1 MESLQAIFI
10 RNLKEARKR
19 QNITQAKLSELI
31 NKSLG
36 FIGDIE
42 VGKSNPSLSTV
53 EDIAK
58 ALNVQAFELFLP
70 DPNILSDITI
80 AGNMAE
86 DIKRVLKRYDS
97 YLQSGHI

>member
-1 MESLQAIFI
+1 MKTTIT
-10 RNLKEARKR
+10 KEYSKNF
-19 QNITQAKLSELI
+19 QKFNI
-31 NKSLG
+31 
-36 FIGDIE
+36 
-42 VGKSNPSLSTV
+42 TV

-97 YLQSGHI
+97 YLQSGRI